1 MSGDF
6 PEEANSP
13 DNTELALNSE
23 TEDIIELG
31 SDSESDVERGDLVSA
46 DIEGTDHDNEDH
58 GSVSTDTE
66 GSEVPLINAG
76 DTAKSGNYL
85 VPEGFKPVITYGDLE
100 IVDRFEEED
109 EEEEEQQQEKPHEEQ
124 EVPEEHLMQEQQ
136 FKQLKPPEQKVNE
149 ELNDEQDEG
158 CDEAKEEEEHLEQE
172 QGGQMEQ
179 MEQEEQ
185 DEQVEHKE
193 QLELQEKLDEEQLQ
207 QEEDEPADIS
217 HYLDTELQAW
227 AGLDEVVPG
236 SDDEQI
242 ASGPAGDSSSV
253 PYADL
258 EQLNS
263 GQTPG
268 QDAQL
273 IQQTQNLDLDP
284 SESHIQWTDE
294 GCSPSTTSDQVSVV
308 QEGSDIPST
317 DLSNQ
322 IMDEFDT
329 NNSSVSHQMA
339 PDDGVRHPGT
349 DDPEEHPEQQPSEAM
364 EDNDFSF
371 HMDRN
376 TGQILPFENL
386 EIEIVLESDL
396 ARQNEHSTGT
406 TAEQDQD
413 KMVRKH
419 LLII

>member
-6 PEEANSP
+6 LAEANSP
-13 DNTELALNSE
+13 DNTEVALHSE

-31 SDSESDVERGDLVSA
+31 SDSESDGGRGDLVSA

-66 GSEVPLINAG
+66 GSEVPLINAA
-76 DTAKSGNYL
+76 DTWGTGHGL
-85 VPEGFKPVITYGDLE
+85 VQGFKPVMTTYGELE
-100 IVDRFEEED
+100 IVDRFEEDDD
-109 EEEEEQQQEKPHEEQ
+109 EEVHEEEEQKQEELQEEQEDPEEHLVHEEQ
-124 EVPEEHLMQEQQ
+124 EVQEQLTEELYEEHNV
-136 FKQLKPPEQKVNE
+136 P
-149 ELNDEQDEG
+149 
-158 CDEAKEEEEHLEQE
+158 KER
-172 QGGQMEQ
+172 
-179 MEQEEQ
+179 EEQ
-185 DEQVEHKE
+185 DEQLQRQEEVVEEPEELLE
-193 QLELQEKLDEEQLQ
+193 QDTQDDQETEELQQDTQQELE
-207 QEEDEPADIS
+207 QEEDKPADIS

-242 ASGPAGDSSSV
+242 GSGPAGDNSSV

-263 GQTPG
+263 GQTP
-268 QDAQL
+268 DVQL
-273 IQQTQNLDLDP
+273 IQQTQNLDLD
-284 SESHIQWTDE
+284 SSASHIQWTDE
-294 GCSPSTTSDQVSVV
+294 GCSPSTASDHVSVM
-308 QEGSDIPST
+308 QEGSDIPSM

-322 IMDEFDT
+322 MMVEFDT
-329 NNSSVSHQMA
+329 NNSSVSQQMA
-339 PDDGVRHPGT
+339 PDDGLPSTG
-349 DDPEEHPEQQPSEAM
+349 DPEEHPEQQPSETM
-364 EDNDFSF
+364 EDNELSF